1 LSNRSPDDWL
11 RLIRG
16 AAADSG
22 RVRLTRHAR
31 ERMAERGV
39 LMREVLTVLRCGTFD
54 EEPAPAANPPGHWT
68 ARLSN
73 REGLVV
79 VVGLDPAGEPVVL
92 HVITVMKGD

>member
-1 LSNRSPDDWL
+1 
-11 RLIRG
+11 
-16 AAADSG
+16 
-22 RVRLTRHAR
+22 
-31 ERMAERGV
+31 
-39 LMREVLTVLRCGTFD
+39 MREVLTVLRCGTFD